1 MLDDV
6 AIRNYETVASSVAEH
21 TTVVDELLRPY
32 LQSGSESESSEILER
47 LICDFALPIIRDIV
61 SFKLRLSKSGEG
73 SGSDKQDAEDICGD
87 VTLRLMDRLHQLKED
102 QLKEDH
108 ATKPIANLRSYF
120 AVMAYNACDQY
131 LRKKY
136 PERHKL
142 KNKIRYLLS
151 RQKGFDLWEASGG
164 RWLTGYAVWRNAD
177 WSGYRTWETDAAE
190 GAGLDLEGDL
200 PEYEL
205 LRNDGHHSVGARL
218 AALID
223 RIFSQAGHPIE
234 LDALVSAMASICGI
248 KDRSAE
254 SAERSEADEEPAD
267 PGIALDEA
275 MDNRALAARMWA
287 EIRELP
293 LRQRAALLLH
303 LKDSQGQSVLTLLPR
318 IRVAS
323 IREIAATLEVDPY
336 QMASLWNELPL
347 EDSVIAERLQATRQQ
362 VINLRKSARE
372 RLTRRLGNATR

>member
-1 MLDDV
+1 
-6 AIRNYETVASSVAEH
+6 
-21 TTVVDELLRPY
+21 
-32 LQSGSESESSEILER
+32 
-47 LICDFALPIIRDIV
+47 
-61 SFKLRLSKSGEG
+61 
-73 SGSDKQDAEDICGD
+73 
-87 VTLRLMDRLHQLKED
+87 
-102 QLKEDH
+102 
-108 ATKPIANLRSYF
+108 
-120 AVMAYNACDQY
+120 

-151 RQKGFDLWEASGG
+151 RQTGFDLWEADGG
-164 RWLTGYAVWRNAD
+164 RWLAGYSAWRNTD

-190 GAGLDLEGDL
+190 GAGLGLESDVQDS
-200 PEYEL
+200 
-205 LRNDGHHSVGARL
+205 RHSVGARF

-223 RIFSQAGHPIE
+223 RMFSQAGHPIE
-234 LDALVSAMASICGI
+234 LDALVSAIASICGI
-248 KDRSAE
+248 KDQSAE
-254 SAERSEADEEPAD
+254 SAERSEAVEEPAD

-275 MDNRALAARMWA
+275 MDNRALASRLWA

-293 LRQRAALLLH
+293 LRQRTALLLH
-303 LKDSQGQSVLTLLPR
+303 LKDLQGQSVLTLLPR

>member
-6 AIRNYETVASSVAEH
+6 AIQGYETVASSVGDH
-21 TTVVDELLRPY
+21 TNVVDELLRPY

-73 SGSDKQDAEDICGD
+73 SGSDKQDAEDICGE
-87 VTLRLMDRLHQLKED
+87 VTLRLVDRLHELKED
-102 QLKEDH
+102 A

-142 KNKIRYLLS
+142 KSKIRYLLS
-151 RQKGFDLWEASGG
+151 RQKGFDLWEAGGG
-164 RWLTGYAVWRNAD
+164 RWLAGYSAWRNAD
-177 WSGYRTWETDAAE
+177 WSSYRTWETDPAE
-190 GAGLDLEGDL
+190 GAGLDLEGEVQDGCQSPGSKL
-200 PEYEL
+200 TGLVDGL
-205 LRNDGHHSVGARL
+205 LSR
-218 AALID
+218 
-223 RIFSQAGHPIE
+223 AGHPVE
-234 LDALVSAMASICGI
+234 LDALVSAIASVCGI
-248 KDRSAE
+248 KDQPVEAV
-254 SAERSEADEEPAD
+254 ERREVDKEPAD
-267 PGIALDEA
+267 PSIALDEA
-275 MDNRALAARMWA
+275 MDNQALASSLWA

-293 LRQRAALLLH
+293 LRQRTALLLH

-347 EDSVIAERLQATRQQ
+347 EDSVIAGRLQATRQQ

-372 RLTRRLGNATR
+372 RLTRRLGKATR

>member
-6 AIRNYETVASSVAEH
+6 AIQNRETAAGDA
-21 TTVVDELLRPY
+21 DEPIAGDIDNLLHPY
-32 LQSGSESESSEILER
+32 LLAATEPEASQVLER
-47 LICDFALPIIRDIV
+47 LICDFAQPIIRDIV

-87 VTLRLMDRLHQLKED
+87 VTLRLMNRLHELKHD
-102 QLKEDH
+102 P

-120 AVMAYNACDQY
+120 AVMAYNSCDQY

-136 PERHKL
+136 PERHRL

-151 RQKGFDLWEASGG
+151 RQKDFDLWEAGGG
-164 RWLTGYAVWRNAD
+164 RWLAGYSTWRNTD
-177 WSGYRTWETDAAE
+177 WSGYRTWETDAAVSGQPDLE
-190 GAGLDLEGDL
+190 DNIQDSGQSVGAGLTG
-200 PEYEL
+200 
-205 LRNDGHHSVGARL
+205 
-218 AALID
+218 LID
-223 RIFSQAGHPIE
+223 RMLSRTGHPIE
-234 LDALVSAMASICGI
+234 LDALVSAIAYAGGI
-248 KDRSAE
+248 KDQTAE
-254 SAERSEADEEPAD
+254 AAECREAGEDPAD
-267 PGIALDEA
+267 PSIALDDA
-275 MDNRALAARMWA
+275 MDNRALAVRLWA

-293 LRQRAALLLH
+293 PKQRIALLLN
-303 LKDSQGQSVLTLLPR
+303 LKDAQGQSVLALLPR

-336 QMASLWNELPL
+336 QMALLWNQLPL

-372 RLTRRLGNATR
+372 RLTRRLRNATK